1 MAAMD
6 PIHFEPVYKL
16 FPSLTLLQAT
26 DVCLYSAGA
35 TYREIGELRGVSSE
49 TIKKSLEAAQK
60 RLSILSLQS
69 LKVVFLSRVFINL
82 SLPAVARSNDEQLHT
97 DDFNLTLRD
106 IRHFDSLLPEL
117 PQKLVNYVLFY
128 CSGYEVDKISVFTTG
143 TEDDVRKGLETA
155 MAKLKI
161 GSYMSLQQLTLSRLI
176 INLTLGS
183 FKRNKH

>member
-16 FPSLTLLQAT
+16 FPSLTLLQVT

-60 RLSILSLQS
+60 KLSIFTLQS

-82 SLPAVARSNDEQLHT
+82 SLPVNDRSSLEKLHT
-97 DDFNLTLRD
+97 DDFNLTLLDVRL
-106 IRHFDSLLPEL
+106 FDSLWPEL
-117 PQKLVNYVLFY
+117 PQNLVNYVLFY
-128 CSGYEVDKISVFTTG
+128 CSGYEVDKISALTMG
-143 TEDDVRKGLETA
+143 AEEDVIKGLERA
-155 MAKLKI
+155 MTKLKV
-161 GSYMSLQQLTLSRLI
+161 GSHLSLQHLSLSRLI
-176 INLTLGS
+176 INLTLVS
-183 FKRNKH
+183 FKRNQH